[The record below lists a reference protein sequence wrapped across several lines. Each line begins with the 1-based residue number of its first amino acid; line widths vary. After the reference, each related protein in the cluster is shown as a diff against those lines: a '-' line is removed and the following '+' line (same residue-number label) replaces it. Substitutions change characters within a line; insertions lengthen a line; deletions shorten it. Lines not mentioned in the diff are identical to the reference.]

1 MSLLG
6 AADQARLRSDFERL
20 TRRVHLLFF
29 TQSLGCETCAQTK
42 QVLNE
47 LPALS
52 SRIVVDEVNFVL
64 DADRARQ
71 YGIDRVPA
79 IAVTHEATTPSD
91 GPPLSPQESPELPAL
106 VDTRIRFLGTPAGY
120 EFVSL
125 VQAVLLAGGGES
137 QLSEASRRRL
147 ATVERPVTMQVFTTP
162 T

>member
-6 AADQARLRSDFERL
+6 PADQARLRTDFEQL

-29 TQSLGCETCAQTK
+29 TQSLDCDTCLQTR
-42 QVLNE
+42 QILDE

-52 SRIVVDEVNFVL
+52 DQIVVDEVNFVL
-64 DADRARQ
+64 EADRARQ

-79 IAVTHEATTPSD
+79 IAVTHESTMPSSAD
-91 GPPLSPQESPELPAL
+91 ESPGEGPTL
-106 VDTRIRFLGTPAGY
+106 VDTRIRFLGAPSGY

-125 VQAVLLAGGGES
+125 VQAVRLAGGGES
-137 QLSEASRRRL
+137 QLSASSHARL
-147 ATVERPVTMQVFTTP
+147 AAVGRPVTMQVFTTP

>member
-6 AADQARLRSDFERL
+6 PADQARLRADFERL
-20 TRRVHLLFF
+20 TRPVHLLFF
-29 TQSLGCETCAQTK
+29 TQSLGCETCVQTK

-52 SRIVVDEVNFVL
+52 NRIVVDEVNFVL
-64 DADRARQ
+64 EADRARQ

-79 IAVTHEATTPSD
+79 IAVTHEATPPASTD
-91 GPPLSPQESPELPAL
+91 GAPTSASELPTL

-137 QLSEASRRRL
+137 QLSEAARRRL